1 MNEAIISVI
10 KDYLKKD
17 NTDYALM
24 INGAWGSGK
33 TVFIKNALKSEIEKI
48 NCPKQK
54 NDNEKKYQQ
63 LYVTLYGVSS
73 IEEIKERIFYGVN
86 PKYKWIEFVSSKVV
100 SATEAIPVAGSA
112 LRNFFSLNGKERE
125 AIRTAVANYDDKVF
139 VFDDL
144 ERVDK
149 NKIDIQSV
157 LGYINSLAEHYH
169 YKIVVVANDEVL
181 GNDYKQFKE
190 KTIRF
195 SYNHCPN
202 MTEIFDS
209 VC

>member
-10 KDYLKKD
+10 KDYLKRKD
-17 NTDYALM
+17 TDYALM

-54 NDNEKKYQQ
+54 NDNDKKYQQ

-73 IEEIKERIFYGVN
+73 IEEIKERIFYEVN
-86 PKYKWIEFVSSKVV
+86 PKYKWIEFISNKVV
-100 SATEAIPVAGSA
+100 SATEAIPLAGSA
-112 LRNFFSLNGKERE
+112 LRNIFSLNAKERE
-125 AIRTAVANYDDKVF
+125 SIRTAVTNYDDKVF
-139 VFDDL
+139 FFDDL

-157 LGYINSLAEHYH
+157 LGYINSLAEHNH

-181 GNDYKQFKE
+181 GDDYKQFKE
-190 KTIRF
+190 KTI
-195 SYNHCPN
+195 
-202 MTEIFDS
+202 
-209 VC
+209 